1 MMCLVHDMLHFIYTS
16 NYPVNK
22 CPHFVN
28 KKTEAQ
34 RGKMT
39 CPRSQS
45 YSVAEAPGLILDP

>member
-1 MMCLVHDMLHFIYTS
+1 MCLVHDMLHFIYTS
-16 NYPVNK
+16 NYSVNK

-45 YSVAEAPGLILDP
+45 YSVAEALGLILDP